1 MSDLKALADRL
12 RQLHHA
18 DAPLILPN
26 AWDVAS
32 ARAIVL
38 GGAPAVATTSSGVA
52 ESLGHR
58 DGELAP
64 PGDMFAALARIAGA
78 VEVPVSGDVEA
89 GYGLAPADLVERVL
103 AAGAVGINYEDTD
116 RSAPQATLV
125 DSARQAERIGRLRA
139 AALDA
144 GVRLVINARIDVYLR
159 GTGTLEERT
168 DEAIRRGRAYLDAG
182 ADCVY
187 PIMLTDGRQIA
198 RLVDALSAPV
208 NVILRP
214 GSPSVDELARMGV
227 RRISVGGGLAH
238 RIDVEIERMAREL
251 LGGDGTAFTRG

>member
-1 MSDLKALADRL
+1 MAALAERL

-18 DAPLILPN
+18 DTPLILPN

-32 ARAIVL
+32 AVAVERA
-38 GGAPAVATTSSGVA
+38 GATAIATTSSGVA

-64 PGDMFAALARIAGA
+64 RDEMFAALSRIAAA
-78 VEVPVSGDVEA
+78 VEVPVTGDVEA
-89 GYGLAPADLVERVL
+89 GYGLAPGELVERVL
-103 AAGAVGINYEDTD
+103 STRAVGVNYEDTD
-116 RSAPQATLV
+116 RSGPQAALFDTTI
-125 DSARQAERIGRLRA
+125 QAERIARLRA
-139 AALDA
+139 AAERA
-144 GVRLVINARIDVYLR
+144 GVTLVINARIDVYLR
-159 GTGTLEERT
+159 GSGSVEQRT
-168 DEAIRRGRAYLDAG
+168 EEAIARGRAYLEAG

-198 RLVDALSAPV
+198 RLVDALRAPV

-251 LGGDGTAFTRG
+251 LGGDGSAFTTS

>member
-1 MSDLKALADRL
+1 MSDLKALAERL
-12 RQLHHA
+12 RQLHHR

-38 GGAPAVATTSSGVA
+38 AGAQAVATTSSGVA

-64 PGDMFAALARIAGA
+64 PDEMFAALARIAGA
-78 VEVPVSGDVEA
+78 VDVPVSGDVEA
-89 GYGLAPADLVERVL
+89 GYGLLPAALVERVL
-103 AAGAVGINYEDTD
+103 RAGAVGVNYEDTD
-116 RSAPQATLV
+116 RSGPQATLV
-125 DSARQAERIGRLRA
+125 DAATQAERIAALRA
-139 AALDA
+139 AADDA
-144 GVRLVINARIDVYLR
+144 VVPLVINARIDVYLR
-159 GTGTLEERT
+159 GSGSVEERT
-168 DEAIRRGRAYLDAG
+168 DEAVRRGRAYLDAG

-198 RLVDALSAPV
+198 RLVTALRAPV

-238 RIDVEIERMAREL
+238 LIDVEIERMAREL
-251 LGGDGTAFTRG
+251 LGGDGTAFTGG